1 MLVQNKPLKW
11 WLNDCEYGAGL
22 STRKWFT
29 QLIALSTLWT
39 TRASITKPS
48 WATRIMWV
56 VPCWETIGYHAD
68 QPLTAN
74 KYVIFKFVI
83 TTTDNSHFWLHVKSN
98 SELLWFCYTL
108 LSDWCSKALPHIQLI
123 SFKIKTKSKNR
134 DEIQQSI
141 ITQEGLL
148 IWGNID
154 SKSKTFLWVMVEQK
168 CDARQ
173 VWQISSHVCLLTTE
187 EKRGFM
193 GGGSNYLVHKTIK
206 THPYSWGRI
215 LWNK

>member
-1 MLVQNKPLKW
+1 
-11 WLNDCEYGAGL
+11 
-22 STRKWFT
+22 
-29 QLIALSTLWT
+29 
-39 TRASITKPS
+39 
-48 WATRIMWV
+48 MWV

-83 TTTDNSHFWLHVKSN
+83 TTTDNSHFLLHVKSN

-148 IWGNID
+148 I
-154 SKSKTFLWVMVEQK
+154 
-168 CDARQ
+168 
-173 VWQISSHVCLLTTE
+173 
-187 EKRGFM
+187 
-193 GGGSNYLVHKTIK
+193 
-206 THPYSWGRI
+206 
-215 LWNK
+215 